1 VSARYLRNVVV
12 CIVAAYIVCVLALAH
27 AHATGTSRF
36 GHYRD
41 RLTGNVLIV
50 KRACVGAEDSA
61 YHLRTLAYDDG
72 GARIVIGCHHRG
84 Y

>member
-1 VSARYLRNVVV
+1 LRRLALFLVGVL
-12 CIVAAYIVCVLALAH
+12 IGTCVFVALAH
-27 AHATGTSRF
+27 ATVPSRF

-61 YHLRTLAYDDG
+61 YHLRTLAYDDH
-72 GARIVIGCHHRG
+72 GARIVIGCRHKG